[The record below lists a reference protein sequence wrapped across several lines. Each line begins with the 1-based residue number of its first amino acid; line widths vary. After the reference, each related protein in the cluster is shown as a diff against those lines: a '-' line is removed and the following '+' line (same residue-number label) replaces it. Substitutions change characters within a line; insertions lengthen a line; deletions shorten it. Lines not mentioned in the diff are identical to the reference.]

1 MIPYICLTSKWW
13 FQSQSVFIIFLCS
26 LCHSVYV
33 PFPGLPRIWTVP
45 EISNF
50 YLFVCFCCVCVCLFF
65 CKRLDNILGFVD
77 TTQSLL
83 HILLYLLFACLLV
96 LQPLKYIKTSV
107 SLWAIQSLSMGWI
120 SLWDVVFPT
129 WFIESLVLKDS
140 AVLHGICSAHGKLKT
155 TLEILIEAQTE
166 LQDRGIKQPLPRISF
181 TLWIPGTTGSW
192 SWKKYDSK
200 NTILWFQ

>member
-1 MIPYICLTSKWW
+1 MS
-13 FQSQSVFIIFLCS
+13 
-26 LCHSVYV
+26 
-33 PFPGLPRIWTVP
+33 
-45 EISNF
+45 
-50 YLFVCFCCVCVCLFF
+50 LFVCCVFVCLFF
-65 CKRLDNILGFVD
+65 CNRLDNILGFVD

-107 SLWAIQSLSMGWI
+107 SLWAIQSLSMGLI

-155 TLEILIEAQTE
+155 TLKILIESQTE

-181 TLWIPGTTGSW
+181 TL
-192 SWKKYDSK
+192 
-200 NTILWFQ
+200 